1 MAGSFPDVSL
11 PNSSFFNIYT
21 DGGSVA
27 RTSPA
32 PALPG
37 GQCNFVDLAHGANG
51 PKCGCRRFWSRNA
64 LGLNNGFSDHSIALS
79 NGGSHIDQSAFC
91 MCSHHACYHDDIQP
105 ATQQGPFTAPIINSA
120 GQENEKPR
128 AGREPLTPVMPDMS
142 FQVPP
147 PVANQSMEQNT
158 IDNNASFSTNIHQDV
173 QLFGNDEDPAPPAE
187 ASIPDTMS
195 WTNLLQSQPNYQGD
209 VAPSIAS
216 QCLQPASQPSSTT
229 SSTRLAYLKP
239 FGGKGLNT
247 FSTPRSKL
255 REALQITPDPED
267 RRTQHDSV
275 NRNAAP
281 SIDDLQTV
289 TNTPRSTRSGR
300 RADVPSQLSQPA
312 RTEPRRTEFQELAN
326 TVQGHEERIERL
338 ETVSFQNDHE
348 DCRDQ
353 HEQTDLRVTE
363 LTSRVEEL
371 EKTLNDGSSVVSS
384 HYHTSRH
391 RLDQSA
397 ASVASVT
404 TTGSGRT
411 DRAEMQNELA
421 LLKAQLNHLQASSFP
436 TASKPWE
443 VEVVFLPF
451 PLKGVWY
458 QSRDFPSQ
466 RTSGATIVDHDEW
479 TQMPNSSSTIETQ
492 LPDLHEWAGP
502 ELQSEWLLPR
512 ACAPGNVVDLRLR
525 SRGLIKNVVVRSPDA
540 RSVQQAV
547 SAAFGTLFRTFSRLQ
562 ANVHHGS
569 TTHHRMSRFF
579 GLKQPW
585 IPLRKIHKD
594 SRLRFLSPD
603 EMVTSTS
610 WDVSFL
616 SSSVVMKATGVHRL
630 YITQPEAYL
639 QDQDAY
645 DNGWSWQRLRELSR
659 VYPDSQG
666 SQLEVPEADAMETYW
681 TWNDKL
687 DENSSSQDSMHSL
700 SLRQAA
706 QPRLKSRTPSQHL
719 LHMSRSGPSPS
730 LSSSRSRAASPAI
743 LRERKSSIPRPIR
756 VRTTSMPPTLP
767 PLASPSQGR
776 RRMATATFGTIQQ
789 HYFERRPSPQL
800 LRASTGSALAL
811 TRASRRRS
819 TRSPSVPL
827 SARLR
832 NTPRWSAASPSP
844 LLATMNIGEPF
855 AIISGEGEVH
865 AACRQT
871 TPYYYATPHSNAPHV
886 ESRSYRGMMDIED
899 DHGSGTDYSYEDG
912 QDDTEAESD
921 EDDEAMLDLGH
932 PRRIREESEWP
943 EWEGVQQRR
952 PEDEVLVGIEDVENR
967 DPEDLAH
974 DSDVEDEENRD
985 PEDLACR
992 DVEIYEDLDD
1002 RMEASDDDAENQ
1014 DDGQCSSGPSE
1025 YSTRQHA
1032 WPDIDNTR
1040 DFPVFDETNG

>member
-1 MAGSFPDVSL
+1 
-11 PNSSFFNIYT
+11 
-21 DGGSVA
+21 
-27 RTSPA
+27 
-32 PALPG
+32 
-37 GQCNFVDLAHGANG
+37 
-51 PKCGCRRFWSRNA
+51 
-64 LGLNNGFSDHSIALS
+64 
-79 NGGSHIDQSAFC
+79 

-105 ATQQGPFTAPIINSA
+105 ATQQGPLTAPIVNSA

-147 PVANQSMEQNT
+147 PVANQSLDQNT
-158 IDNNASFSTNIHQDV
+158 IDNNASFYTNNHQDAH
-173 QLFGNDEDPAPPAE
+173 LHGDDEDPAPPAE
-187 ASIPDTMS
+187 ASIPDTLS

-239 FGGKGLNT
+239 FGGKGINT

-267 RRTQHDSV
+267 RRVQHDSV

-281 SIDDLQTV
+281 SVDDLQTV
-289 TNTPRSTRSGR
+289 TNTPRSARSAR
-300 RADVPSQLSQPA
+300 RPDAPSQISQ
-312 RTEPRRTEFQELAN
+312 REHVESRRGELQELTN
-326 TVQGHEERIERL
+326 TVHGHEERIDRL
-338 ETVSFQNDHE
+338 ENVSFQNDHE

-384 HYHTSRH
+384 HYQTSRR

-397 ASVASVT
+397 ASVTSVT
-404 TTGSGRT
+404 TNGSGRT

-421 LLKAQLNHLQASSFP
+421 ILKAQLSHLQASSFP
-436 TASKPWE
+436 TATKPWE

-458 QSRDFPSQ
+458 ESHDFPSQ

-492 LPDLHEWAGP
+492 LADMHEWAGP

-569 TTHHRMSRFF
+569 TTHHRMARFF
-579 GLKQPW
+579 GLQQPW

-594 SRLRFLSPD
+594 SRLRFLSPA
-603 EMVTSTS
+603 EMITPTS

-666 SQLEVPEADAMETYW
+666 SQQEVPEADAMETYW
-681 TWNDKL
+681 GWNDKL
-687 DENSSSQDSMHSL
+687 DEHTSSQDSLHSL

-776 RRMATATFGTIQQ
+776 RRMATATFGAIQQ
-789 HYFERRPSPQL
+789 QQYYERRPSPQI
-800 LRASTGSALAL
+800 LRASTGSALTL

-832 NTPRWSAASPSP
+832 NTPRWSVASPSP
-844 LLATMNIGEPF
+844 LLTTMNIGDPF
-855 AIISGEGEVH
+855 AIISGEGDVH

-871 TPYYYATPHSNAPHV
+871 TPYYYATPHSNAPPL
-886 ESRSYRGMMDIED
+886 ESRSYRGGMMDIED
-899 DHGSGTDYSYEDG
+899 DHGSDTDYSYEDG
-912 QDDTEAESD
+912 QEDTEVESD
-921 EDDEAMLDLGH
+921 EDDAAMLDLGH
-932 PRRIREESEWP
+932 PRPIPEESGEEEWQD
-943 EWEGVQQRR
+943 GQQLR
-952 PEDEVLVGIEDVENR
+952 PEDEVWIGIEDVENR
-967 DPEDLAH
+967 DP
-974 DSDVEDEENRD
+974 VIQ
-985 PEDLACR
+985 
-992 DVEIYEDLDD
+992 IYEDADV
-1002 RMEASDDDAENQ
+1002 MNEASDAETQIQ
-1014 DDGQCSSGPSE
+1014 DGDSQSSEAPSV
-1025 YSTRQHA
+1025 YTTRPHA
-1032 WPDIDNTR
+1032 WEDQDSML
-1040 DFPVFDETNG
+1040 FDETGA